1 MPVKEI
7 RSDTPAERHAAG
19 RPRLFALVL
28 AGAAAGAL
36 VLGRV
41 AQPLGELVAPYR
53 FSLLV
58 LAAAASFTIGGIF
71 MKLADGVRDK
81 GAIAALLVCFATGAI
96 LQSLAMRGE
105 DLGVT
110 YIVVLGVEAALAFV
124 FGWLFFAE
132 AVTALKL
139 AGVVAIVL
147 GIVALRA

>member
-1 MPVKEI
+1 MPV
-7 RSDTPAERHAAG
+7 SRHEPGAA
-19 RPRLFALVL
+19 RPRLFLVASGGVLSGLWALS
-28 AGAAAGAL
+28 
-36 VLGRV
+36 RV
-41 AQPLGELVAPYR
+41 AQPIGDALAPYR

-58 LAAAASFTIGGIF
+58 LSAAASFTVGGIF

-81 GAIAALLVCFATGAI
+81 SAIAALLVCFATGAI

-110 YIVVLGVEAALAFV
+110 YIVVLGVEAALAFL

-132 AVTALKL
+132 AVTAMKL